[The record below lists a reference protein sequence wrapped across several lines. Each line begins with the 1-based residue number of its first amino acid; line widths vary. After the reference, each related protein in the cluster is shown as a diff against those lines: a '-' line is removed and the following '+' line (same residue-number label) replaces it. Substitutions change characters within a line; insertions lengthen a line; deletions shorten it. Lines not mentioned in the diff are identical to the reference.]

1 MMYIILFIDLLFFI
15 IYTSPACWSTCFL
28 FHNQKSNVHF
38 CVAPSPRHSQFKQ
51 LKRPRKKC
59 GHIHMTTHI
68 QCVTA

>member
-1 MMYIILFIDLLFFI
+1 MYIILFIDLLFLLFI
-15 IYTSPACWSTCFL
+15 LLLPVGLPVFL

-59 GHIHMTTHI
+59 GHIHNLEAE
-68 QCVTA
+68 VTNV